1 MDISRQTFS
10 EANTTGVSMYLS
22 FDSSISSAAYKTLEA
37 TTCELSMLSNMDHE
51 EATVENSQEIHQ
63 NSTLEALDS
72 HLNYL
77 ESVKDKDVGSCSQL
91 SAVPKRILQ
100 EYNVVSSTPTKEQL
114 LRSVEVVRGSSAD
127 RCVDLKFAF
136 MEVDDNKVKNATDK
150 ENALPL
156 KEVTAISNKN
166 MEASLP
172 AIVEEKAPAIDEI
185 NASKHKEDSNI
196 DEEKTPKASS
206 KESITDQELRDAE
219 TKVSDVNKRKSVA
232 KKLISEPDLLANR
245 PSRIAMNVNNGYS
258 INNFA
263 TKTNIEKEINEIPK
277 LMNKVLKFAE
287 ITTTVTDKTKSAS
300 LTDTR
305 KSVSYNSKGRSSM
318 LPSSVASQGEKRPF
332 AFTQRMSVLVK
343 TTLND
348 PARKIA
354 RRSALP
360 NTQQNRKSTVPTG
373 VSSNSRK
380 SMLPIGRT
388 VQTIS
393 RDVNTKCTTK
403 PLTESTKYAPSNR
416 KSLYPVEKSRNDIA
430 KSGSIPPLSAQ
441 NTKSR
446 PSTTGKLESTFVC
459 KVCGCK
465 FSLKSLLD
473 AHKRSHEGDGVP
485 AFVKKTTNTS
495 SSTSSITQ
503 SNNSNK
509 CRYCDK
515 KFVLLRALHI
525 HLLENCPKIP
535 PNEKRKL
542 KFHEMEHVEKAQLPT
557 FFHANASGAKINS
570 QTQNTTTN
578 APPQRSHSD
587 LSSISVSS
595 TDSTNDK
602 KALAEIT
609 IIANTAASAMEVLM
623 PEMAPPTARMVK
635 KTTAHAG
642 VHRTPN
648 KAIICHMC
656 KMSFKCI
663 MDHIQHNMTVH
674 FKNPETPKGN
684 ENHTQ
689 SNTNV
694 NTSAA
699 KQAQ

>member
-1 MDISRQTFS
+1 MDISRQAFS

-37 TTCELSMLSNMDHE
+37 TTCDLSMLSNMDHE

-77 ESVKDKDVGSCSQL
+77 ESVKDIDSCSKL
-91 SAVPKRILQ
+91 TALPKRILQ

-114 LRSVEVVRGSSAD
+114 LRSVEVVRGSGAE

-136 MEVDDNKVKNATDK
+136 MDMDDKKVNATDK
-150 ENALPL
+150 ENALPA
-156 KEVTAISNKN
+156 KKVTAISNKN
-166 MEASLP
+166 DEASLRT
-172 AIVEEKAPAIDEI
+172 IIEETSVVDEI
-185 NASKHKEDSNI
+185 NTSKHKEEPNI
-196 DEEKTPKASS
+196 EETTPKATNS
-206 KESITDQELRDAE
+206 KIPITDELPRDPE
-219 TKVSDVNKRKSVA
+219 KPEIKVSDINKRKSLI
-232 KKLISEPDLLANR
+232 KKPLCEPDLKANR
-245 PSRIAMNVNNGYS
+245 PSRISMNPNNRYTL
-258 INNFA
+258 NNIG
-263 TKTNIEKEINEIPK
+263 TKSNIDKEIKEIPK

-287 ITTTVTDKTKSAS
+287 ATITENDKSKTTS
-300 LTDTR
+300 LSDTR
-305 KSVSYNSKGRSSM
+305 KSISYNPKGRSSM

-343 TTLND
+343 TTLNS

-354 RRSALP
+354 RRSVLP
-360 NTQQNRKSTVPTG
+360 NTQQNRKSTIPTG
-373 VSSNSRK
+373 LSHNNRK

-388 VQTIS
+388 VQTE
-393 RDVNTKCTTK
+393 VNTKCTQK
-403 PLTESTKYAPSNR
+403 PVIESTKQGPANR
-416 KSLYPVEKSRNDIA
+416 KSMYPVVPA
-430 KSGSIPPLSAQ
+430 KAANVPPLTAS
-441 NTKSR
+441 NTKTR
-446 PSTTGKLESTFVC
+446 PTVTAKPESIFVC

-485 AFVKKTTNTS
+485 AFVKKTNTS
-495 SSTSSITQ
+495 AASTTSSITH
-503 SNNSNK
+503 SNNGNK

-525 HLLENCPKIP
+525 HLLQNCPKIP
-535 PNEKRKL
+535 PNDKRKL
-542 KFHEMEHVEKAQLPT
+542 KFHEMDHVEKAQLPSV
-557 FFHANASGAKINS
+557 FHVNTSGAKINS
-570 QTQNTTTN
+570 QIQNTLTN
-578 APPQRSHSD
+578 VPPQRSHSD

-609 IIANTAASAMEVLM
+609 IIANTAAAAVDGLL
-623 PEMAPPTARMVK
+623 PEMAPPAARMVK

-642 VHRTPN
+642 IHRTPN
-648 KAIICHMC
+648 KAIICHIC

-674 FKNPETPKGN
+674 FKNTETPK
-684 ENHTQ
+684 
-689 SNTNV
+689 SNDEIDARKIATNA
-694 NTSAA
+694 NTSAT
-699 KQAQ
+699 KQTQ

>member
-300 LTDTR
+300 LTDT
-305 KSVSYNSKGRSSM
+305 
-318 LPSSVASQGEKRPF
+318 P
-332 AFTQRMSVLVK
+332 
-343 TTLND
+343 
-348 PARKIA
+348 